1 MNEHNLQRFGITTL
15 RISLGAILIVHSLWL
30 KLVIFTLPGTA
41 AFFESL
47 GLPGMLAY
55 ATFAVEAITGI
66 ALVLGIESRWAALI
80 SLPVL
85 AGATWAHSANGWL
98 FTNSGGGWEYPL
110 LLTVAALTQSLL
122 GDGAL
127 ALRRSSTLGIVRT
140 SRHTPKPS
148 LS

>member
-1 MNEHNLQRFGITTL
+1 MNEHTLQQAGIATL
-15 RISLGAILIVHSLWL
+15 RISLGLVLIVHSLWL

-41 AFFESL
+41 AFFESI
-47 GLPGMLAY
+47 GLPGFAAY
-55 ATFAVEAITGI
+55 AVFAVEALTGI

-80 SLPVL
+80 AIPVL

-98 FTNSGGGWEYPL
+98 FTNEGGGWEYPL
-110 LLTVAALTQSLL
+110 LLTVTTAAQALL

-127 ALRRSSTLGIVRT
+127 ALRRSSKLGLIR
-140 SRHTPKPS
+140 SNPAPA